1 MMVHDKI
8 LAIGLFEDGFPMCKL
23 YCEMFWVLLEK
34 KLPKIYEKLKKINIL
49 DELWLF
55 QWFITLFFY
64 NFSLDFSKRVW
75 DFIISKKEFAPVLVA
90 LGIIRTLKNELLEL
104 KLDDEIDFL

>member
-1 MMVHDKI
+1 M
-8 LAIGLFEDGFPMCKL
+8 
-23 YCEMFWVLLEK
+23 
-34 KLPKIYEKLKKINIL
+34 

-64 NFSLDFSKRVW
+64 NFPMDFAKRIW

-90 LGIIRTLKNELLEL
+90 LGIIRALKNEIM
-104 KLDDEIDFL
+104 EI

>member
-1 MMVHDKI
+1 MMLHDRI
-8 LAIGLFEDGFPMCKL
+8 LFIGLYEDGFPLNKL
-23 YCEMFWVLLEK
+23 YCELFWILLEK
-34 KLPKIYEKLKKINIL
+34 KIPKLYEKLKKISMM

-64 NFSLDFSKRVW
+64 NFPMDFSRRIW

-90 LGIIRTLKNELLEL
+90 LGIIKTLKNEIMEL
-104 KLDDEIDFL
+104 KLND